1 MQTNLRWRLCA
12 GLIVAMVAVAA
23 GAADAQA
30 VVASAS
36 GGASYVTGIGY
47 RDRAFHFGGGVEV
60 GSGPMRLGGEAGV
73 VHLPAKTTTF
83 HTPYGDGGGTM
94 PEASVGAFSFRASYY
109 PVRFARSCLQPFV
122 TGGMT
127 YYPDVEPFATLDAGG
142 GFDWWSTR
150 HAGLRVEVREQYGSF
165 LAVRVG
171 VVLR

>member
-1 MQTNLRWRLCA
+1 VQTDFRWRFRA
-12 GLIVAMVAVAA
+12 GLIVAMVMVAA
-23 GAADAQA
+23 AAADAQA

-36 GGASYVTGIGY
+36 GGASFVTGIGN

-60 GSGPMRLGGEAGV
+60 GSGPLRLGGEAGV

-83 HTPYGDGGGTM
+83 HTPHGDGGGTM
-94 PEASVGAFSFRASYY
+94 PAVSVGAFSFRASSY
-109 PVRFARSCLQPFV
+109 PVRFARSRLQPFV

-127 YYPDVEPFATLDAGG
+127 YYSDAEPFATLDAGG

-165 LAVRVG
+165 FAARVG
-171 VVLR
+171 LVLR